1 VESSR
6 AGQLFPTWNYLPEG
20 TRRTNV
26 AVLNQCLADL
36 VVVRG
41 QVKTAHWNVK
51 GPTFAQLHEL
61 FDEIAGTLEPH
72 IDEVAERATAL
83 GGLARGSVREAAS
96 ETAIPQLPPDPVTG
110 EALLEQLAHTLSIL
124 DAELFRQMEAAEQ
137 QRDLDT
143 VDLLNEVSRDVSK
156 ALWFLEA
163 HLQGPAATPGGVRQ
177 GGSASGQVGP
187 QQTLSQYQGQ

>member
-1 VESSR
+1 VESSP
-6 AGQLFPTWNYLPEG
+6 AGRLFPTWNYLPEG

-61 FDEIAGTLEPH
+61 FDEIAETLEPH

-83 GGLARGSVREAAS
+83 GGLARGSVREAAR
-96 ETAIPQLPPDPVTG
+96 ETAIPPLPPNLVTG
-110 EALLEQLAHTLSIL
+110 EALLEELADSLSIL

-156 ALWFLEA
+156 ALWFVEA
-163 HLQGPAATPGGVRQ
+163 HLQGPAAVPGGIPQ
-177 GGSASGQVGP
+177 GGASGGRVGP
-187 QQTLSQYQGQ
+187 HQTLSQYRGQ